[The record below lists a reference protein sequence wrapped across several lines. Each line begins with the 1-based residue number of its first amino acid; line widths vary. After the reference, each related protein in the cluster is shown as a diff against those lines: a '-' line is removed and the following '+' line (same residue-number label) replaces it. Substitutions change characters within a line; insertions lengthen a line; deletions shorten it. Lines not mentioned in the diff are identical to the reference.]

1 MATQRIDVL
10 VIGAGPAGLTAAIEL
25 TRRGIPCRVI
35 DRRPTPR
42 PGSRACTVWQR
53 TLETFDLM
61 GLPVDDYVASGSRY
75 VYRTYHLTG
84 FSPISHDM
92 TEPGSPHPNPVIIAQ
107 TDTERMLTEHLAGLG
122 VVPERGLSAVGIEQ
136 DAGGAT
142 VTLRDLD
149 GGEQTVRASWG
160 GGAQGPHSTVR
171 DQTGIDWISKRVPG
185 NQLLQADGPPHGD
198 LPRDPTHR
206 H

>member
-1 MATQRIDVL
+1 MATQRIDVR
-10 VIGAGPAGLTAAIEL
+10 VIGAGPAGLTTAIEL

-75 VYRTYHLTG
+75 VYRTSHLPG
-84 FSPISHDM
+84 SPPITHDM
-92 TEPGSPHPNPVIIAQ
+92 SEQGSPHPDAVIIAQ

-122 VVPERGLSAVGIEQ
+122 VVPERGRSAVGIEQ
-136 DAGGAT
+136 DADGVD

-149 GGEQTVRASWG
+149 GGEQTVRASWVVA
-160 GGAQGPHSTVR
+160 AQGPH
-171 DQTGIDWISKRVPG
+171 
-185 NQLLQADGPPHGD
+185 
-198 LPRDPTHR
+198 
-206 H
+206 